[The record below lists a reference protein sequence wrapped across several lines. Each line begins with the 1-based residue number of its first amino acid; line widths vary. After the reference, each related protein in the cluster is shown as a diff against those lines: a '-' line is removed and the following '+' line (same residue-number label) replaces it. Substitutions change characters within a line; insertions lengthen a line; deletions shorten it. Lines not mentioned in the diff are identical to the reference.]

1 MIRTPNACRSAPRGA
16 YSVSRRRFLRAAAG
30 TLGALGTGLL
40 WPRPAW
46 AAGRDPNP
54 IPGGFAN
61 PVGGPFMH
69 FNFPGPAD
77 QPGPGTGPGPD
88 GHGGNEPCIITDFDG
103 FIGVAAVDGTG
114 TGTNT
119 NTGDTFALLFDA
131 DLRFMQGVY
140 RSVDGRFLEAGF
152 VFV

>member
-1 MIRTPNACRSAPRGA
+1 MLRKALAPGA
-16 YSVSRRRFLRAAAG
+16 FSPRARAPSRRRFLQAVAG
-30 TLGALGTGLL
+30 TAGALGAGLL
-40 WPRPAW
+40 WPASAW
-46 AAGRDPNP
+46 AAGRDPMP

-77 QPGPGTGPGPD
+77 SPGPGKGPGPN
-88 GHGGNEPCIITDFDG
+88 GQGGNEPSTITDFDG
-103 FIGVAAVDGTG
+103 YIGQAGIQGTG

-119 NTGDTFALLFDA
+119 DTGETTPLLYDA

-140 RSVDGRFLEAGF
+140 RSGDGRFLEARF
-152 VFV
+152 VFI